1 MSDQNEKSRKT
12 VSRRGFIKTAAVTA
26 GAVAVGGLASH
37 TGAEAA
43 QKKSI
48 RWQGEFDVVI
58 VGYGGAGSAAA
69 ITAHDAGAKVLLL
82 EKNERGGGSTYFSG
96 GYFVSPKDE
105 QGAIDYLMFC
115 AKAGGDTYFDI
126 DKESLSVWVKE
137 AMQNEKWIRNL
148 GAKDLSITIKGWFD
162 VKGAD
167 AYTAWQLKPD
177 TSGVA
182 LWQVLSD
189 AVAKRKI
196 QIMYKTSVVD
206 LVTKGTAPDKIE
218 VIGVVA
224 RQGNKKFAI
233 KARKGVILTCGGFD
247 YDETMKKNFLP
258 AYPFY
263 SVGNPGNTGDA
274 IKLASKTGAA
284 LWHLTGT
291 SATICHKLPN
301 VPVAYPSLLK
311 FSAALFGSLIIV
323 SKYGERFVDETA
335 GSYDLPV
342 KAMFNYDTA
351 KLDFANL
358 PCWFIFDE
366 KARVKAP
373 AGLGVPMGKPIYTW
387 SADNSLEIDKGWI
400 IKAESLRDL
409 AGKIDVDPGVLEKTV
424 TTYNRYCSEKKDS
437 DFGRELG
444 LVPIDKGPFYAL
456 KGYPGIWGTA
466 GGPRINTHAEVLDIG
481 GNPIRG
487 LYAAGNA
494 SGFPFPHMYPLSGTA
509 IADCFVMGR
518 IAGRKIVA

>member
-1 MSDQNEKSRKT
+1 MSDTNEKSGK
-12 VSRRGFIKTAAVTA
+12 VSRRGFIKTAAVAA
-26 GAVAVGGLASH
+26 GTMAVGGLAVH
-37 TGAEAA
+37 TEAEAA
-43 QKKSI
+43 QKKPI
-48 RWQGEFDVVI
+48 RWHGEVDVVV
-58 VGYGGAGSAAA
+58 VGYGGAGSSAA
-69 ITAHDAGAKVLLL
+69 ITAHDAGAKVLIL
-82 EKNERGGGSTYFSG
+82 EKNDKGGGSTYFSG

-115 AKAGGDTYFDI
+115 AKAGDDAYFDI
-126 DKESLSVWVKE
+126 DRERLSVWVKE
-137 AMQNEKWIRNL
+137 AMQNEKWIRSL
-148 GAKDLSITIKGWFD
+148 GAKDLSITIKGWYD

-167 AYTAWQLKPD
+167 SYTSWQLKPD

-196 QIMYKTSVVD
+196 EVMYNASVVD

-218 VIGVVA
+218 VLGVVV
-224 RQGNKKFAI
+224 QKGKKKVSI
-233 KARKGVILTCGGFD
+233 KAKKGVILTCGGFD
-247 YDETMKKNFLP
+247 YDESMKQNFLS
-258 AYPFY
+258 AYPNY

-284 LWHLTGT
+284 LWHMTGT
-291 SATICHKLPN
+291 SATICHKFLE

-323 SKYGERFVDETA
+323 SKYGERFVDETT

-342 KAMFNYDTA
+342 KAMYNYDPV

-373 AGLGVPMGKPIYTW
+373 AGLPIPMGKPIYNW
-387 SADNSLEIDKGWI
+387 SSDNSVEIAKGWI
-400 IKAESLRDL
+400 LKADSLRDL
-409 AGKIDVDPGVLEKTV
+409 ARKIGVDPAVLEKTV
-424 TTYNRYCSEKKDS
+424 ATYNRYCEEKKDR

-444 LVPIDKGPFYAL
+444 LVPIDKTPFYAL
-456 KGYPGIWGTA
+456 KGYPGLWGTA
-466 GGPRINTHAEVLDIG
+466 GGPKINIHAEVLDVKG
-481 GNPIRG
+481 EPIRG

-494 SGFPFPHMYPLSGTA
+494 SGFSFPHMYPLSGTA
-509 IADCFVMGR
+509 IGDCFVMGR
-518 IAGRKIVA
+518 IAGRRAVS